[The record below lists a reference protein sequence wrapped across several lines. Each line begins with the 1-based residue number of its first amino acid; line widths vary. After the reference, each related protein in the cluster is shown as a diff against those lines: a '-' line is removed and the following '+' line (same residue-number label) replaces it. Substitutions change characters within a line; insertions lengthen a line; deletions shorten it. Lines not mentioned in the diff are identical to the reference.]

1 MKEHKDKIEREEIK
15 NAQNQN
21 EKIESDSNGEIH
33 LNVKDK
39 HSDAHKKEKHER
51 SKKHKKEDYLEDL
64 QRLQAEFDNYRKR
77 VAKEKLLLKQYVVE
91 EILSELLPVLDNF
104 SRALESFK
112 ENEELPEVFVEGVE
126 MIYNQLIGVFKK
138 YGVEEIK
145 SVGNKFDPNIHEA
158 VGMEESDDDGI
169 VLKELQ
175 KGYRIGEKVIRP
187 SSVIVSKKK
196 SNNGVASIDSA
207 SDKN

>member
-112 ENEELPEVFVEGVE
+112 ENEDLPEVFVEGVE